1 MTIPIPQFTWLI
13 DMTAIFNIIHYEN
26 SIEELAIQKRS
37 LEIQEITLHIQGMQ
51 YGIILL
57 ESLIISCEKNK
68 DNFQLYAYGNLAKL
82 KNKTEYEES
91 FQLRSSHFFPTW
103 STITVVFKVPVH
115 QLIWL

>member
-1 MTIPIPQFTWLI
+1 MTS
-13 DMTAIFNIIHYEN
+13 IFNIIHYEN

-57 ESLIISCEKNK
+57 DSLIISCEKNK

-91 FQLRSSHFFPTW
+91 FLKFTQS
-103 STITVVFKVPVH
+103 STITVVFKSTSSPANMVVKPSA
-115 QLIWL
+115 I